1 MSQEDS
7 PLLFSVHR
15 ALRLNRV
22 ALTTGDFRNSVVQ
35 PIEVVMHFSHWLR
48 HSFLLIA
55 AFATLPGSNAFAEL
69 DTKELQTTIY
79 STIESVKPAVVSLGL
94 RGGSF
99 SGVIVSKEGHVLS
112 AGHAVRPGS
121 RYQVTLPDGRRMTA
135 VGKGSN
141 PRVDCALLKIVGD
154 VDDLPFVEMGESKT
168 LVRNQPCLSISF
180 PGGQGTRGVPL
191 VRFGRIVRT
200 STTDS
205 MLQSTALM
213 EPGDSGGAL
222 FDLQGRVIG
231 IHSRIGRSM
240 ERNYEVPVD
249 SFKKYWNELNR
260 EKTFTEIG
268 PPVPKLGFN
277 GSGRSDGS
285 GVDVFKVFDDTLA
298 AKYGMQVKDIIQ
310 SVYEK
315 KTASIDELRKALI
328 AARDEGADEIVVTVK
343 REDEDVDLTMPFE
356 VEREGAPKVDL
367 PVYSKKDFAKPT
379 AIDELASLPK
389 QFKELEA
396 KLDDTCVKVVSK
408 LGDKEEANILATL
421 IKDTPFLVS
430 KSSMVHQEPTTELAG
445 KEVKL
450 EVVARDSKNDLVLLR
465 SPKANK
471 QGVDFK
477 NASDMG
483 YQAGLFLLTPEP
495 AGDGIVSVVSRKV
508 FKSQKQ
514 QSRGYLGVM
523 PEDYKDKA
531 GAILR
536 QVTKDGA
543 AEKAGLEVGDV
554 VTKMN
559 DQQIRTHMEM
569 RNFLGTVDPNDTI
582 VAVIL
587 RGEEELKKTIR
598 LGAFPSSSRHAADQ
612 MDKSGRRDGFAAVVS
627 HDAVL
632 EPADCG
638 GPLFDLD
645 GNFLGMNIAR
655 NSRVRSYAITPSI
668 VKKLVEEHA
677 SE

>member
-1 MSQEDS
+1 
-7 PLLFSVHR
+7 
-15 ALRLNRV
+15 
-22 ALTTGDFRNSVVQ
+22 
-35 PIEVVMHFSHWLR
+35 MHFSHWVR
-48 HSFLLIA
+48 HCFVLLA
-55 AFATLPGSNAFAEL
+55 AFATLPDSTVFADL
-69 DTKELQTTIY
+69 DAKNLQSRIF
-79 STIESVKPAVVSLGL
+79 STIELVQPAVVSLGQ

-121 RYQVTLPDGRRMTA
+121 RYQVTLPDGRQLTA

-141 PRVDCALLKIVGD
+141 PRVDCALLKITGD
-154 VDDLPFVEMGESKT
+154 VDDLPFVEMGESKS

-180 PGGQGTRGVPL
+180 PGGQGTRGVPF
-191 VRFGRIVRT
+191 VRFGRIVGT
-200 STTDS
+200 SRGDG
-205 MLQSTALM
+205 MFQSSALM

-277 GSGRSDGS
+277 GSGLADGS
-285 GVDVFKVFDDTLA
+285 GVEVFKVFDDTLA
-298 AKYGMQVKDIIQ
+298 AKHGMKAKDVIL
-310 SVYEK
+310 SVYDK
-315 KTASIDELRKALI
+315 KTVSIDELRKALI
-328 AARDEGADEIVVTVK
+328 AARDEGADTIVVTVL
-343 REDEDVDLTMPFE
+343 REEKKLDLSMPFE
-356 VEREGAPKVDL
+356 VEREAAPKVEL
-367 PVYSKKDFAKPT
+367 PVYSKKAFAKPT
-379 AIDELASLPK
+379 PIGELSSLPK
-389 QFKELEA
+389 QFQDLES
-396 KLDDTCVKVVSK
+396 KLDDGCVKVVSK
-408 LGDKEEANILATL
+408 LSDNEDVTILATL
-421 IKDTPFLVS
+421 IQDTDFMVS
-430 KSSMVHQEPTTELAG
+430 KSSMVHQDPTTKLSG
-445 KEVKL
+445 KQVKL
-450 EVVARDSKNDLVLLR
+450 KIVARDSKNDLVLLQA
-465 SPKANK
+465 PKPH
-471 QGVDFK
+471 QTGVELTDS
-477 NASDMG
+477 SDSDSSGSDSSDKG
-483 YQAGLFLLTPEP
+483 YRAGLFLLTPDP
-495 AGDGIVSVVSRKV
+495 AGQGVVSIVSRKT
-508 FKSQKQ
+508 FQSQKQ

-559 DQQIRTHMEM
+559 DQRIRTHMEM

-598 LGAFPSSSRHAADQ
+598 LGVFPSSSRHAADQ
-612 MDKSGRRDGFAAVVS
+612 MEKSGRRDGFAKVVS

-632 EPADCG
+632 EPTDCG

-645 GNFLGMNIAR
+645 GNFLGVNIAR
-655 NSRVRSYAITPSI
+655 NSRVRSYAVTPSI
-668 VKKLVEEHA
+668 VRQLVDEHTSKK
-677 SE
+677 